1 MMIKKK
7 ERKKKILG
15 SEIRRKKNK
24 GLRRLG
30 TEIIMRD
37 YAKEK
42 KKIFFEEYSKK
53 IAKLLKDILHIKKI
67 KFN

>member
-1 MMIKKK
+1 MKLE
-7 ERKKKILG
+7 ER
-15 SEIRRKKNK
+15 KNK

-30 TEIIMRD
+30 TKTIMRD

-42 KKIFFEEYSKK
+42 ESFFEEYSKK

>member
-1 MMIKKK
+1 MKLE
-7 ERKKKILG
+7 ER
-15 SEIRRKKNK
+15 KNK